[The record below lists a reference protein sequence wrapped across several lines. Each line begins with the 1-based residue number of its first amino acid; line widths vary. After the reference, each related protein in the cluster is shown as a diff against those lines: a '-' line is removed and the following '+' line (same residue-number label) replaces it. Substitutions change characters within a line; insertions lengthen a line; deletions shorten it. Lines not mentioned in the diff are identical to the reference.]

1 MKKSRFCHVLNYFNK
16 IHDFQISKKLQEI
29 LRLLKISNKNLKT
42 SMLQLQDNIV
52 LLGPLILWNV
62 CVVPVFVER
71 TKNMCSLLFVG
82 IKKIMKNVINYLF
95 RYSLQFAVV
104 KTILMFATNKIKYN
118 SYYVNHSFN

>member
-71 TKNMCSLLFVG
+71 TKNMCSLLFVR

-104 KTILMFATNKIKYN
+104 LKLF
-118 SYYVNHSFN
+118 